1 MLPET
6 EIKKVAINLY
16 SIELIGLHHQTQMRH
31 LRNRLPN
38 GNSLK
43 RSNHKT

>member
-31 LRNRLPN
+31 LHNRL
-38 GNSLK
+38 SDE
-43 RSNHKT
+43 NH